1 MTFLAGQFQIPPH
14 SRGHQST
21 SHQSQ
26 HGRSRTPGGLPQGC
40 TITSPV
46 ATMGCPA
53 GKVTCRVQPAPQE
66 CWNYIPAVI
75 AWPLPAPLSSGGA
88 GNDLQAGSQTSS
100 PGTAIK
106 PPAWPQWLLSVIG
119 ELILENR
126 GTRFRGAAS
135 GPAEGGA
142 GAAVL
147 GKVGPEG
154 LKHTVGSARPG
165 SRAVGH

>member
-26 HGRSRTPGGLPQGC
+26 HGRSRTPRGPPPRLHNHFP
-40 TITSPV
+40 S
-46 ATMGCPA
+46 
-53 GKVTCRVQPAPQE
+53 GKVTGRAQPAPQE

>member
-46 ATMGCPA
+46 AKSRA
-53 GKVTCRVQPAPQE
+53 GHSLPPQE

-154 LKHTVGSARPG
+154 LKQTVGSARPG